1 MPALDSY
8 KRTIHH
14 AAVSVLRRPPPDSI
28 KHPSI
33 GTLRES
39 RAKVEQAAKDA
50 LSRLSLESCSRY
62 ILPLSEYADWGY
74 PDYTDPAL
82 IDPPEVQADA
92 AGTEQTCDRCT
103 KLFIVSAANK
113 EERAGECRF
122 HFGKMQPK
130 MMEGRKKWLYSC
142 CDSERGEKGCQEG
155 LHVFREKDNDP
166 ALARREPY
174 RTVKAISEGVDPDT
188 KGWLEVVAI
197 DCEMICE
204 LNLPLHNTYVG
215 RGWAP
220 GHPLWR

>member
-14 AAVSVLRRPPPDSI
+14 AAVSVLRRPAPDSI
-28 KHPSI
+28 RHPSV

-74 PDYTDPAL
+74 PDYTDPKL
-82 IDPPEVQADA
+82 VNPPETQPDA
-92 AGTEQTCDRCT
+92 AGTEQTCDRCQ
-103 KLFIVSAANK
+103 KLFVVSADNK

-122 HFGKMQPK
+122 HFGKMLPK
-130 MMEGRKKWLYSC
+130 VMEGRKKWLYSC

-155 LHVFREKDNDP
+155 LHVFREKDNDE

-174 RTVKAISEGVDPDT
+174 KTVKAICKGADPAT

-204 LNLPLHNTYVG
+204 YRQSLS
-215 RGWAP
+215 
-220 GHPLWR
+220 